1 MAFLAAGCP
10 SSSTTETNSTDNTN
24 SSSIPS
30 PGNGAAGTSPAG
42 TTTTTGKKFKL
53 AFVTNNASDFWTI
66 AHKGVNKAEQE
77 LGLQVEYRTPT
88 KGAAEQTNILK
99 DLLSKQTEG
108 IAMSPVDPANQT
120 GLINDTSSKALVFTQ
135 DSDAPNSKRTCY
147 IGTNNEEAGR
157 QAGAELKKAI
167 PNGGNIMIFVGATDA
182 QNAADRIKGL
192 TEAIAGSNIKILG
205 TRTDG
210 TDRTR
215 AKANV
220 SDALVKNSD
229 LAACV
234 GIWSYN
240 GPGILNAV
248 KAANKVGKV
257 KIVCFDE
264 EDETLS
270 GVKSGAISATVV
282 QNPFE
287 FGYQSI
293 KNMNAYLGG
302 DKAVVPASKQI
313 FVPTRVINTANV
325 DKFRE
330 ELTKLR
336 S

>member
-1 MAFLAAGCP
+1 MAFLSAGCP
-10 SSSTTETNSTDNTN
+10 APATTDNSATGNTSTT
-24 SSSIPS
+24 
-30 PGNGAAGTSPAG
+30 GNGATSSTGNSA
-42 TTTTTGKKFKL
+42 TGKKFKL

-66 AHKGVNKAEQE
+66 ARKGVNKAETE
-77 LGLQVEYRTPT
+77 LGIQVEYRTPT

-135 DSDAPNSKRTCY
+135 DSDAPTSKRACY
-147 IGTNNEEAGR
+147 IGTDNQAAGR

-192 TEAIAGSNIKILG
+192 TEAIAGSNIKIIA

-220 SDALVKNSD
+220 SDALVKNPD

-248 KAANKVGKV
+248 KAAGKAGKV

-270 GVKSGAISATVV
+270 GVKSGDISATVV
-282 QNPFE
+282 QNPYE

-302 DKAVVPASKQI
+302 NKSVVPASKQI
-313 FVPTRVINTANV
+313 FVPTRVINSSNV